1 MGRLDL
7 SKFEA
12 VIFDLDSTLTDT
24 HRYPF
29 VAIEWLLK
37 KTGIDTEEVRDP
49 FLRNIFTRYTTAI
62 QTIVEGAPFRSA
74 SEIVRTAMKNSLEDI
89 EQPID
94 HAVLDEATERFK
106 TLHLELSVTR
116 DGVTEILESLKTRGL
131 KLGVLTNSFAGHARI
146 ILNKLQLIHLFS
158 SIIDC
163 GNVNAFKP
171 MKAPFEKVLRELDT
185 DVSKAL
191 FIGDEYYADMVGA
204 KSVGMTTVWVNHRNR
219 SLEDQAAKYGIS
231 TIPDFVLDAITEFAE
246 LF

>member
-1 MGRLDL
+1 MSKLDL
-7 SKFEA
+7 SKFDA

-29 VAIEWLLK
+29 VAIEWLLRK
-37 KTGIDTEEVRDP
+37 SGVNTEDVRDS

-62 QTIVEGAPFRSA
+62 QTIVEGAPFRYA
-74 SEIVRTAMKNSLEDI
+74 SEIVRTAMRNSLEDI
-89 EQPID
+89 DQPID
-94 HAVLDEATERFK
+94 QAILDEATERFK
-106 TLHLELSVTR
+106 ALHLELSVTR
-116 DGVTEILESLKTRGL
+116 EGVTEILESLKAKGI

-146 ILNKLQLIHLFS
+146 ILTKLQLIHFFS

-163 GNVNAFKP
+163 GDVNAFKP
-171 MKAPFEKVLRELDT
+171 MKAPFEKVLDELDVQ
-185 DVSKAL
+185 VSKAL
-191 FIGDEYYADMVGA
+191 YIGDEYYADMVGA

-219 SLEDQAAKYGIS
+219 SLEDQATKYGIS